1 MNNTYTFGLSSD
13 SLKYIQKL
21 RLEISKKN
29 TFFFKKKNKKNKK
42 KILFFTKK
50 KTFSFFQKKTLNNI
64 LGIIFISS

>member
-29 TFFFKKKNKKNKK
+29 TFFFKKKKLFLFFKK
-42 KILFFTKK
+42 KH
-50 KTFSFFQKKTLNNI
+50 
-64 LGIIFISS
+64 